1 MVCYCI
7 IIYYL
12 KGKMKF
18 KLIIL
23 LLMTNTLYAQSTIPE
38 SIKEEIEIALS
49 YYPDLKNTP
58 INFEF
63 KKKIK
68 KSTMQAQPSIGSF
81 FRKKGNR
88 SYNIYISETV
98 NISGEVLFTKNMP
111 RDVLI
116 GWIGHELGHV
126 MDYRNRSNLNLIWFG
141 FKYLLSDN
149 HIAEAERSAD
159 TFAVK
164 SGMEKYILI
173 TKDFILSQANIDKKY
188 IARIKKYYLSPEEI
202 MDIINKRDSELSKS

>member
-1 MVCYCI
+1 M
-7 IIYYL
+7 
-12 KGKMKF
+12 

-38 SIKEEIEIALS
+38 SIKEEIETALS
-49 YYPDLKNTP
+49 YYPDLKSTP
-58 INFEF
+58 IHFKF

-68 KSTMQAQPSIGSF
+68 KSTMQAQPSFGSF
-81 FRKKGNR
+81 FKKRGKR

-98 NISGEVLFTKNMP
+98 NISGEVYYTKNMP
-111 RDVLI
+111 KDVLI

-126 MDYRNRSNLNLIWFG
+126 MDYRNRSKFNLIWFG
-141 FKYLLSDN
+141 IKYLLSEN
-149 HIAEAERSAD
+149 HIVEAERSAD
-159 TFAVK
+159 TFAIK

-173 TKDFILSQANIDKKY
+173 TKDFILNQANIDKRY

-202 MDIINKRDSELSKS
+202 MDIINKRDLELSKS

>member
-1 MVCYCI
+1 
-7 IIYYL
+7 
-12 KGKMKF
+12 MKF

-23 LLMTNTLYAQSTIPE
+23 LLMTNTLYSQSTIPE
-38 SIKEEIEIALS
+38 SIRDEIQTALS
-49 YYPDLKNTP
+49 FYPELKETS

-68 KSTMQAQPSIGSF
+68 KSTMQAQPSFGSF
-81 FRKKGNR
+81 FKRKGKR

-98 NISGEVLFTKNMP
+98 NISGEVFYTKNMP
-111 RDVLI
+111 KDVLI

-141 FKYLLSDN
+141 LKYVLSDS
-149 HIAEAERSAD
+149 HIAEAERAAD
-159 TFAVK
+159 TYAVK

-173 TKDFILSQANIDKKY
+173 TKDFILNQANIDKEY
-188 IARIKKYYLSPEEI
+188 IARIKRYYLSPEEI
-202 MDIINKRDSELSKS
+202 MEIINQRDAELSKS

>member
-1 MVCYCI
+1 
-7 IIYYL
+7 
-12 KGKMKF
+12 MKF

-23 LLMTNTLYAQSTIPE
+23 LLMTNTLYSQSTIPE
-38 SIKEEIEIALS
+38 SIRDEIQTALS
-49 YYPDLKNTP
+49 FYPELKETS

-68 KSTMQAQPSIGSF
+68 KSTMQAQPSFGSF
-81 FRKKGNR
+81 FKRKGKR

-98 NISGEVLFTKNMP
+98 NISGEVFYTKNMP
-111 RDVLI
+111 KDVLI

-141 FKYLLSDN
+141 LKYILSDS
-149 HIAEAERSAD
+149 HIAEAERAAD
-159 TFAVK
+159 TYAVK

-173 TKDFILSQANIDKKY
+173 TKDFILNQANIDKKY
-188 IARIKKYYLSPEEI
+188 IARIKRYYLSPEEI
-202 MDIINKRDSELSKS
+202 MEIINQRDAELSKS